1 MMDQTALPP
10 RTSTLTDRTDR
21 TFTLTASLFFFVTA
35 VIMFA
40 SGRRHWMLMHDYEA
54 ALREYTAEAAPFPFS
69 LPHADAEDVEA
80 YAALQASR
88 ALDPSQFRVSSFD
101 AAAADCAFS
110 SLDTVTVTRPDGI
123 EVSALLR
130 GWGRQ
135 GADVVLLSHS
145 TLLPGFVVRGRRL
158 APLDAKGVAAALGAE
173 SAARTRFF
181 NIASAALAAPAV
193 AVSAV
198 GYRAL
203 CPAGTHGEALPA
215 CRACTA
221 GSRSAGGS
229 GNCEPCASGLRSAA
243 GAASCAA
250 ACPDTYLPVGLAAC
264 ECAAAQSAPAP
275 GAPCLPIVN
284 PRRRP

>member
-1 MMDQTALPP
+1 M
-10 RTSTLTDRTDR
+10 
-21 TFTLTASLFFFVTA
+21 LTASFFFFVTA

-40 SGRRHWMLMHDYEA
+40 AGRRHWMLIHDHESTM
-54 ALREYTAEAAPFPFS
+54 REYTVPSPSPPFS

-130 GWGRQ
+130 GWGRH
-135 GADVVLLSHS
+135 GADVVLISHS

-158 APLDAKGVAAALGAE
+158 APLDAKGVAAALGA
-173 SAARTRFF
+173 AALGADSGALSRYG
-181 NIASAALAAPAV
+181 NAASAALAAPAV

-198 GYRAL
+198 GYRAP

-221 GSRSAGGS
+221 GSRSAGG
-229 GNCEPCASGLRSAA
+229 GGDCEPCASGLRSAA
-243 GAASCAA
+243 GAAQCAA
-250 ACPDTYLPVGLAAC
+250 SCPVTYSPVGVAAC
-264 ECAAAQSAPAP
+264 ECASAQSAPAP
-275 GAPCLPIVN
+275 GAPCVPIV
-284 PRRRP
+284 RRRP